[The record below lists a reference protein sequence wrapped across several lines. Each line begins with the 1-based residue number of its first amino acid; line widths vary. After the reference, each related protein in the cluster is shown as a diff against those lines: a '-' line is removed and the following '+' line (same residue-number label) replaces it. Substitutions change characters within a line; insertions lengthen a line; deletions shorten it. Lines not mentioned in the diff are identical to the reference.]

1 MRVTHTSYIVIGM
14 SIQNHWHK
22 PFKESG
28 KTFLSIATSFQL
40 IYYRETPQ
48 LFVTA
53 LYISGQEASWTEYGQ
68 LFLDCTAD
76 GKVAVWAKGS

>member
-1 MRVTHTSYIVIGM
+1 MRVTPTSYTVIGM

-53 LYISGQEASWTEYGQ
+53 LYISGHISKTQ
-68 LFLDCTAD
+68 LYFLIFGATL
-76 GKVAVWAKGS
+76 G